1 MGIPFDEMTV
11 DGVISKLYR
20 ITSSA
25 EAVWNAFATHYKRG
39 FFYDQIE
46 QEFGITPETHDKLVN
61 SFDARIEEY
70 RIEANKRVD
79 EVTNKCE
86 REIERLATIVREKE
100 AEAIQAQYEMRKEL
114 ER

>member
-1 MGIPFDEMTV
+1 MTV
-11 DGVISKLYR
+11 DNVISKLYH

-46 QEFGITPETHDKLVN
+46 QEFGITPETHDKLVS

-70 RIEANKRVD
+70 RIEANKKVD

-86 REIERLATIVREKE
+86 REI
-100 AEAIQAQYEMRKEL
+100 
-114 ER
+114 